1 MKKDTPRLV
10 TLLFASSIAGMGGGV
25 IIPAMPQ
32 ILEHFQDV
40 PNAELLVRL
49 FLTTPGLFTAVGA
62 PLAGI
67 IVDKYGRKNLLIFA
81 IFLYGLGGT
90 TGCYLD
96 SLYAL
101 MVGRALLGLSAAGT
115 MTTCVTLMADYY
127 DEKSRQKLMGYQFS
141 VTSFGSTIFLALGGI
156 LTEIHWRAP
165 FFIYTIPFLIF
176 IAAIF
181 FIIEPQ
187 KKEHQRLIQKETPK
201 EKFPYLLL
209 GSIYL
214 LIYTTMAIF
223 YLKVVIFPFYMNE
236 IEPTSSTKVGLALSL
251 AVCISALVSLKYGFI
266 KSRLSYIHIS
276 LAVFI
281 LTATGYLILYSA
293 GNYWVA
299 LIGLIVTSLG
309 FGMFAPNVTVWVNA
323 VTPETYRGRAVGGMT
338 TCIFLGM
345 FSSPLIAHP
354 LTLYFSLAETYA
366 IAALFLLGI
375 SAIFISYSL
384 KTFLIRTF
392 T

>member
-1 MKKDTPRLV
+1 MKKETPRLI

-25 IIPAMPQ
+25 VIPAMPQ

-40 PNAELLVRL
+40 PNAGLMVRL
-49 FLTTPGLFTAVGA
+49 FLTTPGLFTAIGA
-62 PLAGI
+62 PLAGL
-67 IVDKYGRKNLLIFA
+67 IVDKYGRKKLLLCA

-127 DEKSRQKLMGYQFS
+127 DEEKRHKLMGYQFS
-141 VTSFGSTIFLALGGI
+141 FISFGSTIFLALGGV
-156 LTEIHWRAP
+156 LAEIHWRVP
-165 FFIYTIPFLIF
+165 FFIYAIPFLIF
-176 IAAIF
+176 IAAAIF
-181 FIIEPQ
+181 ITEPQ
-187 KKEHQRLIQKETPK
+187 KKEKGISIQSEEPK
-201 EKFPYLLL
+201 EKFPYLIL
-209 GSIYL
+209 GSIYA
-214 LIYTTMAIF
+214 LIYITMAIF

-236 IEPTSSTKVGLALSL
+236 IETTSSTKVGLALAS
-251 AVCISALVSLKYGFI
+251 AICISALVSLGYGYI
-266 KSRLSYIHIS
+266 KRHFSYIHIS

-281 LTATGYLILYSA
+281 IVSIGYLILYKA
-293 GNYWVA
+293 GSYWGAV
-299 LIGLIVTSLG
+299 IGLIITSLG
-309 FGMFAPNVTVWVNA
+309 FGLFAPNVTVWVNA
-323 VTPETYRGRAVGGMT
+323 VTPEAYRGRAVGGMT

-366 IAALFLLGI
+366 VAALFLLGL
-375 SAIFISYSL
+375 SAAFILYSL
-384 KTFLIRTF
+384 KKRLT
-392 T
+392 